1 MLPPK
6 VADVVEHRMIAINMS
21 HIGFKD
27 NVLRSEVY
35 LIKTE
40 GQLETDWSH

>member
-6 VADVVEHRMIAINMS
+6 VAGVVEHRMIALNMS

-27 NVLRSEVY
+27 NVRPSEVY
-35 LIKTE
+35 LI
-40 GQLETDWSH
+40 